1 MTLSDV
7 KYIPTIQKN
16 LISSK
21 KLDDEGFRTSFGDGH
36 CKISKGA
43 MVVAKGPKVDTLYY
57 LHVDVNPQHN
67 LRVTELP
74 IIEMWHSWLG
84 HISEHISMKGME
96 QLSHLGYLPSLI
108 FSNLRQC
115 EHCIYGR
122 QLMSSHKK
130 VLGQKEAR
138 LELEQTDVC
147 EMPELSL
154 GGAKYFVSFIDDA
167 TRRCGCIL

>member
-1 MTLSDV
+1 
-7 KYIPTIQKN
+7 
-16 LISSK
+16 
-21 KLDDEGFRTSFGDGH
+21 
-36 CKISKGA
+36 

-57 LHVDVNPQHN
+57 LHADVNPHHN
-67 LRVTELP
+67 LYVTKLS
-74 IIEMWHSWLG
+74 IIKMWYSRLG
-84 HISEHISMKGME
+84 HISMKGME